1 LQPISIHSVYFDR
14 ETITGAVVSTAENAW
29 LEEALQGNMDA
40 FSQLVETYQIPVFNL
55 CYRMLGDSQEA
66 EDAAQETFWR
76 AYQGMKKYDPSR
88 SFVTWLLS
96 IAAHYCIDQQRK
108 RKLPMVDIDI
118 LPEEDAPDPSP
129 NPEKVISKQMENR
142 VLHGLLDQLQSQDR
156 AAVILRYWY
165 EMSEDEIANT
175 LHLSTSAVKSRLF
188 RARRQLADAYQNSQT
203 AVLERS
209 PHGTPA
215 F

>member
-1 LQPISIHSVYFDR
+1 L
-14 ETITGAVVSTAENAW
+14 ITEENTW

-40 FSQLVETYQIPVFNL
+40 FTQLVETYQRPVFNL
-55 CYRMLGDSQEA
+55 CYRMLGDAQEA

-76 AYQGMKKYDPSR
+76 AYQGIKKYDRNR
-88 SFVTWLLS
+88 SFATWLLS

-129 NPEKVISKQMENR
+129 NPEKVISRQMENK
-142 VLHGLLDQLQSQDR
+142 VLHKLLDKLQPQDR
-156 AAVILRYWY
+156 AAIVLRYWY
-165 EMSEDEIANT
+165 EMSEEEIATT
-175 LHLSTSAVKSRLF
+175 LQLTASAVKSRLF
-188 RARRQLADAYQNSQT
+188 RARRQLAGEYQNASP
-203 AVLERS
+203 AVFERS

-215 F
+215 I

>member
-1 LQPISIHSVYFDR
+1 LS
-14 ETITGAVVSTAENAW
+14 AAENAW
-29 LEEALQGNMDA
+29 LEQALQGNMDA
-40 FSQLVETYQIPVFNL
+40 FTQLVETYQRPVFNL
-55 CYRMLGDSQEA
+55 CYRMLGDAQEA

-142 VLHGLLDQLQSQDR
+142 VLHRLLDQLQPQDR
-156 AAVILRYWY
+156 AAIILRYWY
-165 EMSEDEIANT
+165 EMSEEEIANT
-175 LHLSTSAVKSRLF
+175 LQLTPSAVKSRLF
-188 RARRQLADAYQNSQT
+188 RARRLLADAYQTSQ
-203 AVLERS
+203 ASVLERS

-215 F
+215 L

>member
-1 LQPISIHSVYFDR
+1 MI
-14 ETITGAVVSTAENAW
+14 TAENTW
-29 LEEALQGNMDA
+29 LEQALQGNMDA
-40 FSQLVETYQIPVFNL
+40 FTQLVETYQRPVFNL

-88 SFVTWLLS
+88 SFATWLLS

-129 NPEKVISKQMENR
+129 NPEKIISKQMENK
-142 VLHGLLDQLQSQDR
+142 VLHKLLDQLQPQDR
-156 AAVILRYWY
+156 AAIILRYWY
-165 EMSEDEIANT
+165 EMSEEEIAST
-175 LHLSTSAVKSRLF
+175 LQLSTSAVKSRLF
-188 RARRQLADAYQNSQT
+188 RARRQLADVYQASNP
-203 AVLERS
+203 AALERS
-209 PHGTPA
+209 PHGTSA
-215 F
+215 L

>member
-1 LQPISIHSVYFDR
+1 
-14 ETITGAVVSTAENAW
+14 VSTAENAW

-40 FSQLVETYQIPVFNL
+40 FSQLVETYQRPVFNL
-55 CYRMLGDSQEA
+55 CYRMLGDAQEA

-108 RKLPMVDIDI
+108 RKLPMVDIDL

-188 RARRQLADAYQNSQT
+188 RARRQLADAYQESQI

>member
-1 LQPISIHSVYFDR
+1 LI
-14 ETITGAVVSTAENAW
+14 TAENTW

-40 FSQLVETYQIPVFNL
+40 FTQLVETYQRPVFNL
-55 CYRMLGDSQEA
+55 CYRMLGDAQEA

-88 SFVTWLLS
+88 SFATWLLS

-129 NPEKVISKQMENR
+129 NPERIISKQMENKA
-142 VLHGLLDQLQSQDR
+142 LHKLLDKLQPQDR
-156 AAVILRYWY
+156 AAIILRYWY
-165 EMSEDEIANT
+165 EMSEEEIAST
-175 LHLSTSAVKSRLF
+175 LRLSTSAVKSRLF
-188 RARRQLADAYQNSQT
+188 RARRQLADEYQTS
-203 AVLERS
+203 APAALERS

-215 F
+215 L

>member
-1 LQPISIHSVYFDR
+1 LTTADNTWILQ
-14 ETITGAVVSTAENAW
+14 
-29 LEEALQGNMDA
+29 ALQGDMEA
-40 FSQLVETYQIPVFNL
+40 FTQLVEAYQRPVFIL
-55 CYRMLGDSQEA
+55 CYRMLGDAQEA

-88 SFVTWLLS
+88 SFATWLLS

-129 NPEKVISKQMENR
+129 NPEKVISKQMENK
-142 VLHGLLDQLQSQDR
+142 VLHRLLDQLQPQDR

-165 EMSEDEIANT
+165 EMSEDEIAST
-175 LHLSTSAVKSRLF
+175 LQLSTSAVKSRLF
-188 RARRQLADAYQNSQT
+188 RARRQLAEEYESSST
-203 AVLERS
+203 SAVLERS

-215 F
+215 I

>member
-1 LQPISIHSVYFDR
+1 LSAADN
-14 ETITGAVVSTAENAW
+14 TW
-29 LEEALQGNMDA
+29 LEQALQGNMDA
-40 FSQLVETYQIPVFNL
+40 FTQLVETYQRPVFNL
-55 CYRMLGDSQEA
+55 CYRMLGDAQEA

-142 VLHGLLDQLQSQDR
+142 VLHRLLDQLQPQDR
-156 AAVILRYWY
+156 AAIILRYWY
-165 EMSEDEIANT
+165 EMSEEEIATT
-175 LHLSTSAVKSRLF
+175 LQLTPSAVKSRLF
-188 RARRQLADAYQNSQT
+188 RARRQLADIYQLSQT

-209 PHGTPA
+209 PHGTPT